1 MKLVIGL
8 IVALGVIV
16 GVGGAYYVKGER
28 EQMRSEVAKSCI
40 EAGGKY
46 HETMFRRRPVCR

>member
-1 MKLVIGL
+1 MHWMIG
-8 IVALGVIV
+8 IAVLGVIV
-16 GVGGAYYVKGER
+16 GIGGAYYVRGQRER
-28 EQMRSEVAKSCI
+28 MRAEIGQACI